1 MNYTKQAQEVLKTA
15 KMIAKQL
22 DHPYI
27 GTEHLLLGLRK
38 VYTGVAAQ
46 VLAMNHVKEE
56 DIYRVVDELVSPVG
70 EKENGIKLE
79 NSPRMDYIL
88 RESQNEALRFKAEKI
103 GSEHML
109 LAMLK
114 DVECVGARIL
124 LTLNINLQKIYQDI
138 LSVLG
143 ADPREYAE
151 SMQEDARKG
160 GVLEQYTTDLTV
172 QAQEGKLDPIIG
184 REEEIQRLMQILC
197 RRTKNNPCLT
207 GEPGS
212 RENSHHRGACHE
224 DRGWNCAR
232 GNERQTDKN
241 AGSVRHDR
249 WIKVQR

>member
-172 QAQEGKLDPIIG
+172 QAQE
-184 REEEIQRLMQILC
+184 
-197 RRTKNNPCLT
+197 
-207 GEPGS
+207 
-212 RENSHHRGACHE
+212 
-224 DRGWNCAR
+224 
-232 GNERQTDKN
+232 
-241 AGSVRHDR
+241 
-249 WIKVQR
+249 